1 MEEQLEQR
9 LLEIKKIMEQKNQ
22 NLEKELEK
30 LKKEIEELKK
40 KLEETEKLQKEYLK
54 GWQRERADFLN
65 YRMEEEKRLEEFFER
80 KKEKLILEFLPILDN
95 FEIAKKNVENE
106 RDPKIEG
113 FLQIRKQILE
123 FWKKLG
129 LEEIKTENQKL
140 NLLEHE
146 VVEEVE
152 TDEFET
158 GTVIKE
164 VQKGYKLNGKV
175 IRPAKVK
182 IAK

>member
-1 MEEQLEQR
+1 MEE
-9 LLEIKKIMEQKNQ
+9 KNQ
-22 NLEKELEK
+22 NLKDLEK
-30 LKKEIEELKK
+30 LKKEIEELKKNIEELKK
-40 KLEETEKLQKEYLK
+40 KLEETEKLKQEYLK

-65 YRMEEEKRLEEFFER
+65 YRMEEEKRFEKFFER

-95 FEIAKKNVENE
+95 FEIAKKSMKNE

-113 FLQIRKQILE
+113 FLQIEKQILE
-123 FWKKLG
+123 FLRKLG
-129 LEEIKTENQKL
+129 LEEIKTEKEKL

-146 VVEEVE
+146 VVEEID

-158 GTVIKE
+158 GTVIEE

-182 IAK
+182 VAK

>member
-1 MEEQLEQR
+1 ME
-9 LLEIKKIMEQKNQ
+9 
-22 NLEKELEK
+22 ELEK
-30 LKKEIEELKK
+30 LKKEIEQLKK
-40 KLEETEKLQKEYLK
+40 KLEETEKLKGEYLK

-65 YRMEEEKRLEEFFER
+65 YRMEEEKRFEEFFER

-95 FEIAKKNVENE
+95 FEIAQKNVENE
-106 RDPKIEG
+106 KDPKIEG
-113 FLQIRKQILE
+113 FLQIKKQILE
-123 FWKKLG
+123 FLKKLG
-129 LEEIKTENQKL
+129 LEEIKTEKEKL

-158 GTVIKE
+158 GTIIEE

>member
-1 MEEQLEQR
+1 MEEKKQNFEE
-9 LLEIKKIMEQKNQ
+9 EI
-22 NLEKELEK
+22 EK

-40 KLEETEKLQKEYLK
+40 KLEDTEKLKQEYLK

-65 YRMEEEKRLEEFFER
+65 YRMEEEKRFEEFFER

-95 FEIAKKNVENE
+95 FEIAKKSVGNE
-106 RDPKIEG
+106 KDPKIEG
-113 FLQIRKQILE
+113 FLQIERQILE
-123 FWKKLG
+123 FLKKLG
-129 LEEIKTENQKL
+129 LEEIKTEKEKL

-146 VVEEVE
+146 VVEEID

-158 GTVIKE
+158 GTVIE
-164 VQKGYKLNGKV
+164 EIQKGYKLNGKV
-175 IRPAKVK
+175 IRSAKVK

>member
-1 MEEQLEQR
+1 ME
-9 LLEIKKIMEQKNQ
+9 
-22 NLEKELEK
+22 ELEK
-30 LKKEIEELKK
+30 LKKEIEQLKK
-40 KLEETEKLQKEYLK
+40 KLEETEKLKGEYLK
-54 GWQRERADFLN
+54 GWQRERAEFLN
-65 YRMEEEKRLEEFFER
+65 YRMEEEKRFEEFFER

-95 FEIAKKNVENE
+95 FEIAQKNVENE
-106 RDPKIEG
+106 KDPKIEG
-113 FLQIRKQILE
+113 FLQIKKQILE
-123 FWKKLG
+123 FLKKLG
-129 LEEIKTENQKL
+129 LEEIKTEKEKL

-158 GTVIKE
+158 GTIIEE

>member
-1 MEEQLEQR
+1 MEER
-9 LLEIKKIMEQKNQ
+9 KQ
-22 NLEKELEK
+22 NLEDVEK
-30 LKKEIEELKK
+30 LKKEIEELKKNIEELKK
-40 KLEETEKLQKEYLK
+40 KLEETEKLKEEYLK

-65 YRMEEEKRLEEFFER
+65 YRMEEEKRFEEFFER

-95 FEIAKKNVENE
+95 FEIAKKNVGNE
-106 RDPKIEG
+106 KDPKIEG
-113 FLQIRKQILE
+113 FLQIEKQILE
-123 FWKKLG
+123 FFKKLG
-129 LEEIKTENQKL
+129 LEEIKTEKEKL

-146 VVEEVE
+146 VVEEIE

-158 GTVIKE
+158 GTVIEE

>member
-1 MEEQLEQR
+1 LK
-9 LLEIKKIMEQKNQ
+9 IKIMEEKNQ
-22 NLEKELEK
+22 NLKEIEE

-40 KLEETEKLQKEYLK
+40 KLEETEKLKQEYLK

-65 YRMEEEKRLEEFFER
+65 YKMEEEKRFEDFFER
-80 KKEKLILEFLPILDN
+80 KKEKIILEFLPILNN
-95 FEIAKKNVENE
+95 FEIAEKSLKGEK
-106 RDPKIEG
+106 DSKIEG
-113 FLQIRKQILE
+113 FLQIKKQILE
-123 FWKKLG
+123 FLKKLG
-129 LEEIKTENQKL
+129 LEEIKTEKEKL

-152 TDEFET
+152 TDDFET
-158 GTVIKE
+158 GTIIEE

-175 IRPAKVK
+175 IKPAKVK

>member
-1 MEEQLEQR
+1 MEE
-9 LLEIKKIMEQKNQ
+9 KNQ
-22 NLEKELEK
+22 NTKEIEK
-30 LKKEIEELKK
+30 LKKEVEELKK
-40 KLEETEKLQKEYLK
+40 KLEETEKLKEEYLK

-65 YRMEEEKRLEEFFER
+65 YRMEEEKRFEEFFER
-80 KKEKLILEFLPILDN
+80 KKEKMILEFLPILDN
-95 FEIAKKNVENE
+95 FEIAQKNIGEE
-106 RDPKIEG
+106 KDPKIEG
-113 FLQIRKQILE
+113 FLQIKKQILE
-123 FWKKLG
+123 FLKKLG
-129 LEEIKTENQKL
+129 LEEIKTEREKL

-146 VVEEVE
+146 VVEEIE

-158 GTVIKE
+158 GTVIEE